1 MGPLQLWLLLLL
13 LLSSDVLTQDGP
25 ENGNPACSKDATR
38 FKHLRKYIYTY
49 EAEIAS
55 GVKGT
60 ADSRSGSKINC
71 KVELEVPQLCSFIL
85 KTSQCT
91 LREMFGVDA
100 EGKSLLKK
108 SKNSDDFA
116 RAMAQYEL
124 KFSTQDGKKVQLY
137 SEKNEPMNILNI
149 KRGIISA
156 LIVPMET
163 EDNLKTISMDT
174 IYGKCDSEVEVKD
187 RKGNTASVISIN
199 RNLKTC
205 DNFNPIRDYVSP
217 IALIKGLNSPLST
230 LLSSSQSCQYTVDSR
245 RRHVAE
251 VDCREKHLFL
261 PSSYKNQYGM
271 MTQVTQTLKLVE
283 TPKINS
289 RNFDEDK
296 LEKKSL
302 SLESADTKS
311 FRHGDTVLKVLQE
324 LQKLSASQQN
334 QQRAS
339 LFYKFVTGLR
349 GLHNDTLGSLVL
361 KMMETSS
368 SITVQGLIQCGTPDC
383 FGSILQIIR
392 TGNVDPLVT
401 DAVTYSLGLLP
412 FPCTKR
418 IREILNMAQ
427 YQQSRATF
435 YALSHAVTKFYEDKK
450 TVTQEITDV
459 ANFMES
465 MIGNECSGNDELTYL
480 TLRAIGNMGK
490 AMEVAN
496 PNLKS
501 ALKTCIK
508 SEVASLSVQKA
519 AIQALRRMTITDEDR
534 AVLLKAFQNADAP
547 VDKRLAAYLML
558 MKGPSASDLNKIIR
572 ALLRDKS
579 EQVKSFVA
587 THIANILDSE
597 EVGIDD
603 LKNKV
608 QEALKGSQIPAAND
622 FRKFSQ
628 NYQISKR
635 ISLPGHDPV
644 SAKVEGNLIF
654 DPNTYIPKE
663 TMLKTTLQLYGL
675 SPVDIFEIGMD
686 GKSFEPTLEA
696 LFGQKGFF
704 PDSAS
709 KALYWIDGR
718 VPEHVSKVLFDYFG
732 YSKNDRQDQDVM
744 KGIMLNF
751 EKLIK
756 EMGNKE
762 VPEARAYLR
771 ILGEE
776 LGYMKLNDFKLMGNV
791 ILKSIKTLQ
800 AIPEKIVQA
809 ISKGTEGDL
818 FVHYIFMDNEFEL
831 PTGAGLQLQV
841 ALSGIATPG
850 AKAGVKI
857 QPKNMQADLVLKPSM
872 AIEFITHVGVNIP
885 AFARSGVQMISN
897 IYHESGIEA
906 RVGLRAGQ
914 LKLSIPAPKDP
925 TKLFSFSNT
934 LHLVSPTKT
943 EVIPPLIENRE
954 SWTSCKPFFVGL
966 HYCTKVAY
974 SNASY
979 TDAAPYYPLTGET
992 RIEIEIQ
999 PTGQVQEYSAN
1010 ANYGLQREGN
1020 DLVDTLKFTTEAK
1033 GARQTEATLTFR
1045 YNRDKKILT
1054 SDVQIPKFD
1063 IDFGTNFRVNDEST
1077 LEMRAYTFIL
1087 DISNKKIPEVTLTG
1101 RIRYDG
1107 KKDAML
1113 GGVISIP
1120 RLRTELRTEALLHHS
1135 LNRVSLQMDS
1145 SATTYGN
1152 SISERVVFRYDNEKI
1167 ELEWNSGTSTA
1178 VKKMSANFPVDFAD
1192 YPKALQKHANELL
1205 DRKVANTDMTLRHI
1219 VSQFIVAT
1227 RTWLQKASKDVPFAQ
1242 TLQDKLNG
1250 LQELNI
1256 QTMGLPDITIPEELF
1271 LKSDG
1276 RIKYIWNKDNVIIN
1290 IPLPFGGRSSHDISL
1305 PKTVKTPQLVMK
1317 SIGINVPSQEYRLP
1331 LFTVPESYQLR
1342 VPLLGKLEVSTN
1354 VYSNYYNWSASYTVA
1369 NTTDNVSS
1377 MRTSYLMKAD
1387 SVFDLLSYNVQGSGE
1402 AFYDQNTFDCTYES
1416 SLQHRLLDSNFKY
1429 IRTNKYEPTL
1439 TVKQT
1444 VSLAASS
1451 TLGTQFSFSTDT
1463 DFSQKNNLNINKVQM
1478 EGALRVA
1485 SAFAKGI
1492 YTLSSTYN
1500 KNSHELTGKSNLTFD
1515 SSYLHATNQI
1525 TGKRTGDVLSVTSV
1539 SNIQSG
1545 IITNTASLK
1554 YEKSQLNV
1562 KSETN
1567 GRYQNLAG
1575 LNKFELILAKQMASV
1590 RSEYQATYKENRY
1603 YTLLSG
1609 SLNSQG
1615 LELNCDV
1622 TVNDQ
1627 RNRAAHKSTLRINQ
1641 DGLASSATTNL
1652 QFNPLMLQKEMNARI
1667 DASGGTLA
1675 VTAKGRYGKH
1685 NAQFSV
1691 DGRMALI
1698 EIALG
1703 SVYQSTI
1710 LGVDSKNVLNF
1721 RVNREGLKFSNNLVG
1736 SYKEMNL
1743 EHVNELNIPGL
1754 SLTFTSKLD
1763 NTISPDKS
1771 HKHYFDLQ
1779 LQPYS
1784 LTAKLNNDLKYNET
1798 GITNK
1803 AQLRLEPLKLTLTGN
1818 VRGAYGTDEV
1828 KHTYTITYAD
1838 LAANIKTDTAAKIQG
1853 TALIHK
1859 INLDVA
1865 GLASSI
1871 TIYTN
1876 CDAKSLH
1883 FTNVVRSAM
1892 APFTVTAD
1900 VHTTGDG
1907 RLFAMGEHTGQLYS
1921 KFLFKAEP
1929 LAFTFSHDYKGS
1941 TSHSLTTGKKYT
1953 TLLDNKIHMLFT
1965 PSEQSSAWKL
1975 KSQVNNNVYTQD
1987 LGAYNDA
1994 EKTGVELRGQALAD
2008 LTLMDSPIQIPL
2020 MPEPINLI
2028 DVLGLR
2034 DAVEQPQEFSISGS
2048 VKYDKNKDEHV
2059 INLPF
2064 LEYLPAYFEQIRG
2077 AILSKLQSIQRYFK
2091 SINIDHYMRKYRAT
2105 MDKLPRQINDY
2116 MNKLDFKSKVNGMKE
2131 KLVAFTKDYRITADD
2146 LQSALENARINLQ
2159 EALSQLQ
2166 IYLIQIEQ
2174 HIRDNYDQYDI
2185 RTAIEKLI
2193 DQIVEK
2199 IKVLDQQYKI
2209 SATTINTIQNL
2220 QSIISQYDPSKIES
2234 SAKAWI
2240 QNMDAEYK
2248 IIAQVQGKLEQ
2259 LKSQIHK
2266 IDAKHIAE
2274 NLKQQVQSVD
2284 IKKLLEKI
2292 RSSLPV
2298 QKMNEIIEQIKDIL
2312 LNLMEDYEVAEKIS
2326 AFRGKMH
2333 DMIMK
2338 YEIDKQ
2344 AQFLMDR
2351 MIQLSDQYKVKET
2364 VQKLTVSLKKID
2376 IRSFFDKI
2384 VSIIDDAVKQVQA
2397 FDYQK
2402 LMDEVNKF
2410 LDMVISQLKYFDY
2423 NQFVDQTNN
2432 KIREITQKINDEL
2445 RTLELPQKAEALK
2458 QYMKD
2463 VNAAVSKFIEQLG
2476 DTKLTAVIDWFR
2488 DLLSSTA
2495 FADLKV
2501 KLNENLEDLRDR
2513 IYQMDIPKECQRYL
2527 QKASQF
2533 YNTIVAYISDQW
2545 NIASK
2550 KIALLAEQYDV
2561 KNWAEKVNVFVE
2573 TGFNVPEIRT
2583 SIVNIPAFEVSL
2595 RALREA
2601 TFQTPDFIVPLTDL
2615 HIPSYQIHIKKL
2627 KDIQIPVRF
2636 TTPEFTILNTYK
2648 IPSYTIDLNE
2658 IKLRIVKTIDQMM
2671 SSEFQ
2676 LPVPDMYF
2684 RELKM
2689 KDMLFSDI
2697 SFPEIYIPE
2706 PQIPEFLIPKL
2717 NLNEFQIPNIQIPA
2731 YQLPR
2736 IPHTVTVPTFG
2747 KLSGTFRI
2755 ASPFFT
2761 LSTLAD
2767 IQNTTASVNSPE
2779 FVATVSAQATSR
2791 LDFLAFTVN
2800 ADARLS
2806 APEMQQLILKET
2818 MKVTHKLLKVDHN
2831 SEVIFLGTSV
2841 QGKAETTTSLR
2852 TTKNLM
2858 EVHNN
2863 LLVRLQR
2870 KILMQSKTTYSHRLN
2885 IPQADLSSQ
2894 ADLMNDMITEVEAG
2908 HISFTSSGK
2917 GNWKWAFPDFSDEGT
2932 HDSRATFTI
2941 EGPFIA
2947 FAAENRINDKYL
2959 KINQKVNYECGLLN
2973 YATLQLQSQVESQYV
2988 GHSNLSVQGT
2998 GQLATMKV
3006 EIKGNHEAKLNGR
3019 VAGTINNNIALLV
3032 QPFEVSIS
3040 TNNDGNVKVSFPLKV
3055 TGKIEFLN
3063 NYGLVLSSSVQQVH
3077 WQANGRFN
3085 QYKYSHSMSAGN
3097 TEDKIEARVEMNG
3110 EANLDFLNIPLSIPE
3125 LHIPYVGIKTSQMMK
3140 GYSLWEQT
3148 GLKDLLKTTKQSF
3161 DLNLNAQYKKNKDM
3175 HSLPLPLK
3183 AVHEAINQ
3191 YIIFF
3196 NRHFEKGRDNA
3207 LDFLTSSYNK
3217 AKIEFDKY
3225 KVETSVNKLPRTF
3238 RIPGYT
3244 IPIMN
3249 IEVSPFMAELPAFGY
3264 VIPKEIS
3271 TTGFTVPLIGFSVPS
3286 YTLVLPSLEMP
3297 VLHVPKDLRTLKLP
3311 KLTVHSPSN
3320 HILIPALGNITYDF
3334 SFKSSVITL
3343 NTNVG
3348 LFNQSD
3354 VVARFSSSSSSVID
3368 ALQFNLDATT
3378 SLTRKR
3384 GLKLATALS
3393 LSNNKFVEGKHDST
3407 VSLTKRNMEASV
3419 TTNAKIS
3426 MPVFKINFKQ
3436 ELTGNTKSKPT
3447 VSSAMNLNYDFHTLR
3462 YGASAKGAVDHKL
3475 TLESL
3480 TSYISVET
3488 ATKGNIN
3495 GMLYTL
3501 NPFSGM
3507 LIHEANTYLNSN
3519 GARSSVKLEAN
3530 SKADGIWN
3538 VEMTEKVA
3546 VEASTHRV
3554 YAVWEHNGENY
3565 AQCTPL
3571 LRTRGTQ
3578 SCKVTLELV
3587 PWSMS
3592 ASLQLQATQPNS
3604 FLDIASVNQEVLMN
3618 INTENQKLGWK
3629 GEGQIQSLS
3638 LSHDMQ
3644 LSNEKSKAQFDI
3656 SGSLE
3661 GQVNF
3666 LRNIVFPVY
3675 EKSLWDI
3682 LKLDLTTS
3690 ANKKQY
3696 LNTSAS
3702 IVYTKSE
3709 DGYFFPIYVN
3719 RLADG
3724 FTITVP
3730 EMQLEA
3736 PNPVLTTPEFQVP
3749 FTTLQVPPYTIDL
3762 RNIKVPHMLSIMPF
3776 DINLPSLPRMRFPK
3790 VDVGNKYITL
3800 EEYKI
3805 PYFEVTVPQYQI
3817 TLSQFTLPK
3826 SISLGNM
3833 YVDLSEVANK
3843 IADFDLPTI
3852 TIPEQKIE
3860 IPPLKMSLPAGIYF
3874 PAFGALT
3881 GSFRVASPLYNV
3893 TWKTDLKNNTDS
3905 FRYSIDS
3912 TSSSTLQFLEY
3923 DLEAVATTRY
3933 EGDVFVT
3940 KATGSFSHRD
3950 MSVEYKEDLTMQGF
3964 RVLAQTVSLNIISP
3978 TFTDVQMRYW
3988 GDSHRISSSVSSP
4001 SAGTLGFR
4009 VEMDTDILQGK
4020 IYYQTQQPASQ
4031 NEIDILKS
4039 EISFKKPDL
4048 IQIKTNWNDAAA
4060 TDMLSSLKEKVPT
4073 MTEAL
4078 YNSINK
4084 YHHEHTGMGISAATL
4099 KLKNIMQNK
4108 AERTYQLATRKIDEI
4123 DLHLRRAAYQAT
4135 GKYQEM
4141 TVKAKQLYQ
4150 EAADQADQIDYQQI
4164 RAKIFD
4170 ATMEVIREY
4179 HKRIKHLIDSTI
4191 EFLKITKFRV
4201 PGLAE
4206 KYTGEELYVMAT
4218 EEAAKAT
4225 DLCIS
4230 KMQEYFNVLIVFV
4243 NETEVKVPASDRILK
4258 GSEVL
4263 DQIKEMLKHLQNK
4276 ARQIFATLQEADFAE
4291 KLRQLKQLVQ
4301 QVFQNIE
4308 EIIRNLQSKNF
4319 EEIKVQAQQMY
4330 SDTINSDYAEKLR
4343 SLTENIKTHLSQL
4356 KDFSQ
4361 KTFQEI
4367 SEKLHQ
4373 ILLYVKALREEY
4385 FDPSLVGWSVK
4396 YYEVEDKVL
4405 DWLKNLMDAL
4415 VDWHAKY
4422 IGDTADLVSR
4432 LTDQVREF
4440 GENHGQRYYDLV
4452 TDADGKGKQ
4461 KVIEL
4466 SSAAQEKIRYWS
4478 ETAKRSSA
4486 EYNKLVKV
4494 KIQDAYH
4501 QLSEAYERLISATQ
4515 KLIDLTIEKYSTF
4528 LQYITELL
4536 HHLEKMTTDSIRP
4549 YIAVRQG
4556 ELRIDVP
4563 KPFDW
4568 QSVYQMT
4575 QKHEEALRK
4584 KLEIT
4589 RMLIQK
4595 GMDQDSKTW
4604 IELQTFIDQQLA
4616 DEQLNTQQIME
4627 NIQQHVKA

>member
-1 MGPLQLWLLLLL
+1 PNPASEYLQL
-13 LLSSDVLTQDGP
+13 SVL
-25 ENGNPACSKDATR
+25 
-38 FKHLRKYIYTY
+38 
-49 EAEIAS
+49 
-55 GVKGT
+55 
-60 ADSRSGSKINC
+60 
-71 KVELEVPQLCSFIL
+71 
-85 KTSQCT
+85 
-91 LREMFGVDA
+91 
-100 EGKSLLKK
+100 
-108 SKNSDDFA
+108 
-116 RAMAQYEL
+116 
-124 KFSTQDGKKVQLY
+124 
-137 SEKNEPMNILNI
+137 
-149 KRGIISA
+149 
-156 LIVPMET
+156 
-163 EDNLKTISMDT
+163 
-174 IYGKCDSEVEVKD
+174 
-187 RKGNTASVISIN
+187 
-199 RNLKTC
+199 
-205 DNFNPIRDYVSP
+205 
-217 IALIKGLNSPLST
+217 
-230 LLSSSQSCQYTVDSR
+230 
-245 RRHVAE
+245 
-251 VDCREKHLFL
+251 
-261 PSSYKNQYGM
+261 
-271 MTQVTQTLKLVE
+271 
-283 TPKINS
+283 
-289 RNFDEDK
+289 
-296 LEKKSL
+296 
-302 SLESADTKS
+302 
-311 FRHGDTVLKVLQE
+311 
-324 LQKLSASQQN
+324 
-334 QQRAS
+334 
-339 LFYKFVTGLR
+339 
-349 GLHNDTLGSLVL
+349 
-361 KMMETSS
+361 
-368 SITVQGLIQCGTPDC
+368 
-383 FGSILQIIR
+383 
-392 TGNVDPLVT
+392 
-401 DAVTYSLGLLP
+401 
-412 FPCTKR
+412 
-418 IREILNMAQ
+418 
-427 YQQSRATF
+427 
-435 YALSHAVTKFYEDKK
+435 
-450 TVTQEITDV
+450 
-459 ANFMES
+459 
-465 MIGNECSGNDELTYL
+465 
-480 TLRAIGNMGK
+480 
-490 AMEVAN
+490 
-496 PNLKS
+496 
-501 ALKTCIK
+501 
-508 SEVASLSVQKA
+508 
-519 AIQALRRMTITDEDR
+519 AIQVVCA
-534 AVLLKAFQNADAP
+534 Q
-547 VDKRLAAYLML
+547 
-558 MKGPSASDLNKIIR
+558 
-572 ALLRDKS
+572 KS
-579 EQVKSFVA
+579 V
-587 THIANILDSE
+587 
-597 EVGIDD
+597 
-603 LKNKV
+603 
-608 QEALKGSQIPAAND
+608 
-622 FRKFSQ
+622 
-628 NYQISKR
+628 
-635 ISLPGHDPV
+635 
-644 SAKVEGNLIF
+644 
-654 DPNTYIPKE
+654 
-663 TMLKTTLQLYGL
+663 
-675 SPVDIFEIGMD
+675 
-686 GKSFEPTLEA
+686 
-696 LFGQKGFF
+696 
-704 PDSAS
+704 
-709 KALYWIDGR
+709 
-718 VPEHVSKVLFDYFG
+718 
-732 YSKNDRQDQDVM
+732 
-744 KGIMLNF
+744 
-751 EKLIK
+751 
-756 EMGNKE
+756 
-762 VPEARAYLR
+762 
-771 ILGEE
+771 
-776 LGYMKLNDFKLMGNV
+776 
-791 ILKSIKTLQ
+791 
-800 AIPEKIVQA
+800 
-809 ISKGTEGDL
+809 
-818 FVHYIFMDNEFEL
+818 
-831 PTGAGLQLQV
+831 
-841 ALSGIATPG
+841 
-850 AKAGVKI
+850 
-857 QPKNMQADLVLKPSM
+857 
-872 AIEFITHVGVNIP
+872 
-885 AFARSGVQMISN
+885 
-897 IYHESGIEA
+897 
-906 RVGLRAGQ
+906 
-914 LKLSIPAPKDP
+914 
-925 TKLFSFSNT
+925 
-934 LHLVSPTKT
+934 
-943 EVIPPLIENRE
+943 
-954 SWTSCKPFFVGL
+954 
-966 HYCTKVAY
+966 
-974 SNASY
+974 
-979 TDAAPYYPLTGET
+979 
-992 RIEIEIQ
+992 
-999 PTGQVQEYSAN
+999 
-1010 ANYGLQREGN
+1010 
-1020 DLVDTLKFTTEAK
+1020 
-1033 GARQTEATLTFR
+1033 
-1045 YNRDKKILT
+1045 
-1054 SDVQIPKFD
+1054 
-1063 IDFGTNFRVNDEST
+1063 
-1077 LEMRAYTFIL
+1077 
-1087 DISNKKIPEVTLTG
+1087 
-1101 RIRYDG
+1101 
-1107 KKDAML
+1107 
-1113 GGVISIP
+1113 
-1120 RLRTELRTEALLHHS
+1120 
-1135 LNRVSLQMDS
+1135 
-1145 SATTYGN
+1145 
-1152 SISERVVFRYDNEKI
+1152 
-1167 ELEWNSGTSTA
+1167 
-1178 VKKMSANFPVDFAD
+1178 
-1192 YPKALQKHANELL
+1192 
-1205 DRKVANTDMTLRHI
+1205 
-1219 VSQFIVAT
+1219 
-1227 RTWLQKASKDVPFAQ
+1227 
-1242 TLQDKLNG
+1242 
-1250 LQELNI
+1250 
-1256 QTMGLPDITIPEELF
+1256 
-1271 LKSDG
+1271 DG

-1290 IPLPFGGRSSHDISL
+1290 IPLPFGGRSLHDISL
-1305 PKTVKTPQLVMK
+1305 PKTVKTPPLVMK
-1317 SIGINVPSQEYRLP
+1317 SIGINMPSQEYQLP

-1342 VPLLGKLEVSTN
+1342 VPLLGTLEVSTN

-1369 NTTDNVSS
+1369 NTTKNVSS
-1377 MRTSYLMKAD
+1377 LKTSYLMKAD
-1387 SVFDLLSYNVQGSGE
+1387 SVFDLLSYSVQGSGE
-1402 AFYDQNTFDCTYES
+1402 ACYDQNTFDCTYES
-1416 SLQHRLLDSNFKY
+1416 SLHHRLLDSNFKY

-1444 VSLAASS
+1444 ISLTASS
-1451 TLGTQFSFSTDT
+1451 TLGTQLSFSTDM

-1478 EGALRVA
+1478 EGELRVA

-1500 KNSHELTGKSNLTFD
+1500 KNSHDLTGKSNLTFD

-1525 TGKRTGDVLSVTSV
+1525 TGKRTDDVLSVTSV

-1554 YEKSQLNV
+1554 YEKSRLNV

-1575 LNKFELILAKQMASV
+1575 LNKFELILAKQMAAV
-1590 RSEYQATYKENRY
+1590 HSEYQATYEENRY
-1603 YTLLSG
+1603 YTVLSG

-1622 TVNDQ
+1622 AVNGQ

-1691 DGRMALI
+1691 DGRMALT

-1710 LGVDSKNVLNF
+1710 LGMDSKNVLNF
-1721 RVNREGLKFSNNLVG
+1721 RVNREGLKFSNSLMG

-1763 NTISPDKS
+1763 NTISSDKS
-1771 HKHYFDLQ
+1771 HKHYFELQ

-1784 LTAKLNNDLKYNET
+1784 LTAKLNNDLKYSET
-1798 GITNK
+1798 DVTNK

-1818 VRGAYGTDEV
+1818 VRGAYRTDEV
-1828 KHTYTITYAD
+1828 KHTYAITYAD
-1838 LAANIKTDTAAKIQG
+1838 LAANFKTDTAAKLQG

-1871 TIYTN
+1871 TINTN
-1876 CDAKSLH
+1876 YDAKSLH

-1929 LAFTFSHDYKGS
+1929 LALTFSHDYKGS

-1987 LGAYNDA
+1987 VGAYNDA
-1994 EKTGVELRGQALAD
+1994 EKIGVELSGQALAD
-2008 LTLMDSPIQIPL
+2008 LTIMDSPIHVPL
-2020 MPEPINLI
+2020 MSEPINLI

-2034 DAVEQPQEFSISGS
+2034 DAMEQPQEFSISGS

-2059 INLPF
+2059 VNLPF

-2077 AILSKLQSIQRYFK
+2077 VILSTLQSIQRYFK
-2091 SINIDHYMRKYRAT
+2091 SINIDQYVRKYRTT
-2105 MDKLPRQINDY
+2105 MDKLPRQVNDY
-2116 MNKLDFKSKVNGMKE
+2116 MNKLDFKSKVNSMKE
-2131 KLVAFTKDYRITADD
+2131 KLVAFTKDYRITTDD
-2146 LQSALENARINLQ
+2146 IQNALENARISLQ

-2166 IYLIQIEQ
+2166 IYLIQLDQ

-2185 RTAIEKLI
+2185 RIVIEKLI

-2199 IKVLDQQYKI
+2199 MKVLDQQYKI
-2209 SATTINTIQNL
+2209 SAMMINTIQDL
-2220 QSIISQYDPSKIES
+2220 QSIIAQYDPSKIES

-2248 IIAQVQGKLEQ
+2248 ILAQVQGKLEE
-2259 LKSQIHK
+2259 LKSQIHN

-2274 NLKQQVQSVD
+2274 NLKQQVQAVD

-2312 LNLMEDYEVAEKIS
+2312 FNLMEDYEVAEKIS

-2351 MIQLSDQYKVKET
+2351 MIQLSDQYKVKEI
-2364 VQKLTVSLKKID
+2364 VQKLTISLKKID

-2384 VSIIDDAVKQVQA
+2384 VSVIDDAVKQVQA

-2410 LDMVISQLKYFDY
+2410 LDMVIKQLKNFDY

-2432 KIREITQKINDEL
+2432 KIREITQKINDEI
-2445 RTLELPQKAEALK
+2445 RTLELSQKAEALK

-2463 VNAAVSKFIEQLG
+2463 VNAAVSKFMEQLK

-2488 DLLSSTA
+2488 DLLSSTV

-2533 YNTIVAYISDQW
+2533 YNTIVTYISDQW
-2545 NIASK
+2545 DIASK

-2561 KNWAEKVNVFVE
+2561 KKWAEKVNVLVE

-2583 SIVNIPAFEVSL
+2583 GLVNIPAFQVSL

-2601 TFQTPDFIVPLTDL
+2601 TFQTPDFVVPLTDL

-2648 IPSYTIDLNE
+2648 VPSYTIDLNE
-2658 IKLRIVKTIDQMM
+2658 IKLKIVKTIDQMM

-2697 SFPEIYIPE
+2697 SFPEIHIPE

-2717 NLNEFQIPNIQIPA
+2717 NLNEFQIPNIQIPE
-2731 YQLPR
+2731 YHLPR

-2747 KLSGTFRI
+2747 KLSGAFRI
-2755 ASPFFT
+2755 ASPVFT
-2761 LSTLAD
+2761 LSTFAG

-2818 MKVTHKLLKVDHN
+2818 MKVTHTLLKVDHN

-2863 LLVRLQR
+2863 LLVKLER
-2870 KILMQSKTTYSHRLN
+2870 KILMQSRTTYSHRLN

-2894 ADLMNDMITEVEAG
+2894 ADLMNDMLTELEAG
-2908 HISFTSSGK
+2908 HISFSSNGK
-2917 GNWKWAFPDFSDEGT
+2917 GNWKWASPDFSDEGT
-2932 HDSRATFTI
+2932 HDSRVTFKM
-2941 EGPFIA
+2941 EGPIIA
-2947 FAAENRINDKYL
+2947 FTAENRINDKYL
-2959 KINQKVNYECGLLN
+2959 KINQNVNYECGLLN
-2973 YATLQLQSQVESQYV
+2973 YATLQLQSEVESQHV
-2988 GHSNLSVQGT
+2988 GRSTLSVQGT

-3006 EIKGNHEAKLNGR
+3006 EIKGNHVAKLSGR
-3019 VAGTINNNIALLV
+3019 VAGTINNNVAFLV
-3032 QPFEVSIS
+3032 KPFEVSIS
-3040 TNNDGNVKVSFPLKV
+3040 TNNDGNVKVSFPLKL

-3063 NYGLVLSSSVQQVH
+3063 NYGLALSSSAQQVH
-3077 WQANGRFN
+3077 WQASGRFN

-3097 TEDKIEARVEMNG
+3097 TEDKIEAHVEMNG

-3125 LHIPYVGIKTSQMMK
+3125 FHIPYVGIKTSQIMR

-3207 LDFLTSSYNK
+3207 LDFLTSSYNT
-3217 AKIEFDKY
+3217 AKIQFDKY
-3225 KVETSVNKLPRTF
+3225 KVETSFNKLPRTF

-3244 IPIMN
+3244 IPIVN
-3249 IEVSPFMAELPAFGY
+3249 IEVSPFTAELPAFGY

-3271 TTGFTVPLIGFSVPS
+3271 TTGFTIPLIGFSVPS

-3297 VLHVPKDLRTLKLP
+3297 VLHVPKDMRTLKLP
-3311 KLTVHSPSN
+3311 KFTVHSSSN

-3354 VVARFSSSSSSVID
+3354 IVARFSSSSSSVID

-3393 LSNNKFVEGKHDST
+3393 LSNNKFMEGKHDST

-3419 TTNAKIS
+3419 TTNAKINI
-3426 MPVFKINFKQ
+3426 PVFKMNFKQ

-3447 VSSAMNLNYDFHTLR
+3447 VSSAINLNYDFDTLR

-3507 LIHEANTYLNSN
+3507 LMHEANTYLNSN

-3571 LRTRGTQ
+3571 LRTKGTQ
-3578 SCKVTLELV
+3578 SCRVTLELV

-3644 LSNEKSKAQFDI
+3644 LANEKSKAQFDI

-3661 GQVNF
+3661 GHVNF

-3690 ANKKQY
+3690 ADTKQY

-3709 DGYFFPIYVN
+3709 DGYFLPIYVN

-3724 FTITVP
+3724 FTISIP
-3730 EMQLEA
+3730 EMHLES
-3736 PNPVLTTPEFQVP
+3736 PDPVLTTPEFQVP
-3749 FTTLQVPPYTIDL
+3749 FTTLQVPSYTIDL
-3762 RNIKVPHMLSIMPF
+3762 RNIKVPHKLSIMPF

-3833 YVDLSEVANK
+3833 YVDLSEVASK
-3843 IADFDLPTI
+3843 IADFDLPTV

-3860 IPPLKMSLPAGIYF
+3860 IPPLKISLPAGIYF
-3874 PAFGALT
+3874 PAFGSLT

-3893 TWKTDLKNNTDS
+3893 TWKTDVKNNKDS
-3905 FRYSIDS
+3905 FTYSIDS

-3923 DLEAVATTRY
+3923 DLEGKMNFRISY
-3933 EGDVFVT
+3933 S
-3940 KATGSFSHRD
+3940 KIW
-3950 MSVEYKEDLTMQGF
+3950 VE
-3964 RVLAQTVSLNIISP
+3964 NITSP

-3988 GDSHRISSSVSSP
+3988 GDRHRISSSVSSP

-4009 VEMDTDILQGK
+4009 VEMDTDILRGK
-4020 IYYQTQQPASQ
+4020 IYYQTQQVG
-4031 NEIDILKS
+4031 K
-4039 EISFKKPDL
+4039 ISFKKPEL

-4060 TDMLSSLKEKVPT
+4060 TDMLSGLKEKIPT
-4073 MTEAL
+4073 MMEAL
-4078 YNSINK
+4078 YDSINK
-4084 YHHEHTGMGISAATL
+4084 YHREHTGMEISAATL

-4108 AERTYQLATRKIDEI
+4108 ADKAYHLATRKIAEM
-4123 DLHLRRAAYQAT
+4123 DLDLRTAAYDAT

-4141 TVKAKQLYQ
+4141 TAKAKQLYQ
-4150 EAADQADQIDYQQI
+4150 GASDQAGQIDYQQI
-4164 RAKIFD
+4164 RTKIFD
-4170 ATMEVIREY
+4170 ATMDVIREY
-4179 HKRIKHLIDSTI
+4179 HKRVKHLIDSTI

-4230 KMQEYFNVLIVFV
+4230 KMQEYFDILIAFV
-4243 NETEVKVPASDRILK
+4243 NEMEVKVPASDRILK

-4276 ARQIFATLQEADFAE
+4276 ARQIFATLHEADFAE

-4301 QVFQNIE
+4301 QVFQNVE

-4330 SDTINSDYAEKLR
+4330 SDAVNSDYAEKLR
-4343 SLTENIKTHLSQL
+4343 SSTENIKTHLSQL

-4405 DWLKNLMDAL
+4405 DWLKSLLDAL

-4432 LTDQVREF
+4432 LTDQIREF
-4440 GENHGQRYYDLV
+4440 VENHGQRYYDLV
-4452 TDADGKGKQ
+4452 TDADGKGRQ
-4461 KVIEL
+4461 KAIEL

-4478 ETAKRSSA
+4478 ETAKKSSA

-4494 KIQDAYH
+4494 KIQDAYN
-4501 QLSEAYERLISATQ
+4501 QLSQAYERLISATQ

-4528 LQYITELL
+4528 LQYIMELL

-4556 ELRIDVP
+4556 EL
-4563 KPFDW
+4563 
-4568 QSVYQMT
+4568 
-4575 QKHEEALRK
+4575 
-4584 KLEIT
+4584 
-4589 RMLIQK
+4589 
-4595 GMDQDSKTW
+4595 
-4604 IELQTFIDQQLA
+4604 TFG
-4616 DEQLNTQQIME
+4616 
-4627 NIQQHVKA
+4627 K

>member
-1 MGPLQLWLLLLL
+1 MGPVQLWLLLLL

-38 FKHLRKYIYTY
+38 FKHLRKYVYNY

-60 ADSRSGSKINC
+60 ADSRSGSKITC

-91 LREMFGVDA
+91 LREMSGVDA
-100 EGKSLLKK
+100 EGKTLLKK

-137 SEKNEPMNILNI
+137 SERDEPMNILNI

-163 EDNLKTISMDT
+163 EDNVKTISMDT
-174 IYGKCDSEVEVKD
+174 AYGKCDSEVEVKD
-187 RKGNTASVISIN
+187 RKGNIASVISIN

-205 DNFNPIRDYVSP
+205 DNFNPIRNYVSP
-217 IALIKGLNSPLST
+217 IALIKGLNSPLAT
-230 LLSSSQSCQYTVDSR
+230 LLSSSQSCQYTIDSKK
-245 RRHVAE
+245 RHVAE

-261 PSSYKNQYGM
+261 PSSYRNQYGM
-271 MTQVTQTLKLVE
+271 MAQVTQTLKLDE

-289 RNFDEDK
+289 RSFDEDV
-296 LEKKSL
+296 LEKRGL
-302 SLESADTKS
+302 SLENADTKS
-311 FRHGDTVLKVLQE
+311 LWHGDAVLKILQE

-349 GLHNDTLGSLVL
+349 SLHNDTLGTLVP
-361 KMMETSS
+361 KMMATSS
-368 SITVQGLIQCGTPDC
+368 SITVQGLIQCGTPEC
-383 FGSILQIIR
+383 YGAILQIIR
-392 TGNVDPLVT
+392 TGNVDPLVA

-427 YQQSRATF
+427 YQQSRASF
-435 YALSHAVTKFYEDKK
+435 YALSLAVTKFYDDKT
-450 TVTQEITDV
+450 TVTQEIMDV

-490 AMEVAN
+490 AMEAAN

-508 SEVASLSVQKA
+508 SEVASPSVQKA
-519 AIQALRRMTITDEDR
+519 AIQALRKMSITDEDR
-534 AVLLKAFQNADAP
+534 AMLLKAFQNADAP

-558 MKGPSASDLNKIIR
+558 MKGPSPSDLNKITR
-572 ALLRDKS
+572 ALLKDKS

-587 THIANILDSE
+587 SHIANILDSE
-597 EVGIDD
+597 EVGIED
-603 LKNKV
+603 LKKKV
-608 QEALKGSQIPAAND
+608 KEALKGSQIPSAKD

-628 NYQISKR
+628 NYQTSKR
-635 ISLPGHDPV
+635 VSLLESDPV
-644 SAKVEGNLIF
+644 SATLEGNLIF

-663 TMLKTTLQLYGL
+663 TMLKTTLQLSGV
-675 SPVDIFEIGMD
+675 SPMDIFEIGME

-704 PDSAS
+704 PDTAS
-709 KALYWIDGR
+709 KALYWVDGR
-718 VPEHVSKVLFDYFG
+718 VSEHISKVLFDYFG
-732 YSKNDRQDQDVM
+732 YSKDEKQDQDVM
-744 KGIMLNF
+744 KGIMLNL

-762 VPEARAYLR
+762 IPEARAYLR

-776 LGYMKLNDFKLMGNV
+776 LGYMKLNDFKLLGNM

-818 FVHYIFMDNEFEL
+818 FLHYIFMDNEFEL

-841 ALSGIATPG
+841 AFSGIATPG

-857 QPKNMQADLVLKPSM
+857 QPKNMQADLIFKPSV
-872 AIEFITHVGVNIP
+872 AIEFVTHVGVNIP

-897 IYHESGIEA
+897 IFHESGIEA
-906 RVGLRAGQ
+906 RVGLRTGH
-914 LKLSIPAPKDP
+914 LKLSIPAPKTP

-954 SWTSCKPFFVGL
+954 SWTSCKPFFPGL
-966 HYCTKVAY
+966 NYCTKVAY

-992 RIEIEIQ
+992 RLEVEIQ
-999 PTGQVQEYSAN
+999 PTGEVQEYSAN
-1010 ANYGLQREGN
+1010 ANYDLQREGN

-1033 GARQTEATLTFR
+1033 GARQCEATLTFR

-1054 SDVQIPKFD
+1054 SDVQIPNFD
-1063 IDFGTNFRVNDEST
+1063 IDFGTNFRVNDESN
-1077 LEMRAYTFIL
+1077 LEMNAYTFIL
-1087 DISNKKIPEVTLTG
+1087 DISNKKVPEITVTG

-1107 KKDAML
+1107 KRDAML
-1113 GGVISIP
+1113 GGAISIP
-1120 RLRTELRTEALLHHS
+1120 RLQTELRTEALLHHS
-1135 LNRVSLQMDS
+1135 PNRVSLQMES
-1145 SATTYGN
+1145 SAAAYGN
-1152 SISERVVFRYDNEKI
+1152 SVSEKVVFTYDNEKL

-1178 VKKMSANFPVDFAD
+1178 VKKMTASFPVDFSD

-1219 VSQFIVAT
+1219 VSQFIMAT
-1227 RTWLQKASKDVPFAQ
+1227 GTWLTKASKDVPYAQ
-1242 TLQDKLNG
+1242 TLQDKLSG

-1256 QTMGLPDITIPEELF
+1256 QTMGLPVITIPEELF

-1290 IPLPFGGRSSHDISL
+1290 IPLPFGGRSSHDIRM
-1305 PKTVKTPQLVMK
+1305 PKTVKTPQLVME
-1317 SIGINVPSQEYRLP
+1317 SIGINVPSQEYQLP
-1331 LFTVPESYQLR
+1331 PFTVPESYQLH
-1342 VPLLGKLEVSTN
+1342 VPLLGTLEVSTN

-1369 NTTDNVSS
+1369 NTTKDVSS
-1377 MRTSYLMKAD
+1377 MRTSYQLKAD
-1387 SVFDLLSYNVQGSGE
+1387 SIFDLLSYDVQGSGE
-1402 AFYDQNTFDCTYES
+1402 AFYDKNTFECTYES
-1416 SLQHRLLDSNFKY
+1416 SLHHRLLDSNFKF
-1429 IRTNKYEPTL
+1429 IRTNKYEPTV

-1444 VSLAASS
+1444 ISLTASS
-1451 TLGTQFSFSTDT
+1451 TLGTQLSFSTDT
-1463 DFSQKNNLNINKVQM
+1463 DFTQKNNLNINKAQM
-1478 EGALRVA
+1478 QGELRVA
-1485 SAFAKGI
+1485 SVFAKGI

-1500 KNSHELTGKSNLTFD
+1500 KNSHELAGQSNLTFD
-1515 SSYLHATNQI
+1515 SSYLQATNQI
-1525 TGKRTGDVLSVTSV
+1525 TGRFTNDVLSITSV
-1539 SNIQSG
+1539 SNVQSG

-1554 YEKSQLNV
+1554 YENSQLKV
-1562 KSETN
+1562 MSETN
-1567 GRYQNLAG
+1567 ARYQNLAG
-1575 LNKFELILAKQMASV
+1575 RNEFGLTLAKQMAAV

-1615 LELNCDV
+1615 LELNADV
-1622 TVNDQ
+1622 AVNDR
-1627 RNRAAHKSTLRINQ
+1627 RNRAAHKSTLRMNQ

-1652 QFNPLMLQKEMNARI
+1652 QFNPLMLQQEMNARI

-1675 VTAKGRYGKH
+1675 VTSNGRYGKH
-1685 NAQFSV
+1685 NAKFSI
-1691 DGRMALI
+1691 DGRMALM

-1710 LGVDSKNVLNF
+1710 LGVDSKNILNF
-1721 RVNREGLKFSNNLVG
+1721 RVNREGLKFSNNLIG
-1736 SYKEMNL
+1736 SYKEMKL

-1763 NTISPDKS
+1763 NTIRFDKF

-1784 LTAKLNNDLKYNET
+1784 LTAKLNNDLKYSET
-1798 GITNK
+1798 DVTNK
-1803 AQLRLEPLKLTLTGN
+1803 AQLRLEPLKLTLAGN
-1818 VRGAYGTDEV
+1818 VRGAYRTDEV

-1838 LAANIKTDTAAKIQG
+1838 LAANFKTDTVAKIQG
-1853 TALIHK
+1853 AALSHR

-1871 TIYTN
+1871 TINTN

-1892 APFTVTAD
+1892 APFTITAD
-1900 VHTTGDG
+1900 VHTNGDG
-1907 RLFAMGEHTGQLYS
+1907 RLFALGEHTGQLYS

-1941 TSHSLTTGKKYT
+1941 TSHSLMTEKKHT
-1953 TLLDNKIHMLFT
+1953 TLFDNKIHMLFT
-1965 PSEQSSAWKL
+1965 PSEQSCAWKL
-1975 KSQVNNNVYTQD
+1975 KSQVNNNVYRQD

-1994 EKTGVELRGQALAD
+1994 EKTGVELSGQALAD
-2008 LTLMDSPIQIPL
+2008 LTIMDSLIQVPL
-2020 MPEPINLI
+2020 MTEPINLI

-2048 VKYDKNKDEHV
+2048 VKYDKNKNEHV

-2064 LEYLPAYFEQIRG
+2064 LEHLPVYFEQIR
-2077 AILSKLQSIQRYFK
+2077 AIILSTLQSTQRYLK
-2091 SINIDHYMRKYRAT
+2091 NINIDLYVRKYRAT
-2105 MDKLPRQINDY
+2105 MDKLPQQVNDY
-2116 MNKLDFKSKVNGMKE
+2116 MDKLDFKSKVNSMKE

-2146 LQSALENARINLQ
+2146 LQIALENARIHFQ

-2166 IYLIQIEQ
+2166 IYLTQIEQ
-2174 HIRDNYDQYDI
+2174 HIRENYDQYDF
-2185 RTAIEKLI
+2185 RAVIEKLI

-2199 IKVLDQQYKI
+2199 MKVLDQQYKI
-2209 SATTINTIQNL
+2209 SATMINTIQDL
-2220 QSIISQYDPSKIES
+2220 QSIIAQYDLRKIES
-2234 SAKAWI
+2234 SVTAWI

-2248 IIAQVQGKLEQ
+2248 IIAQIQEKLEQ
-2259 LKSQIHK
+2259 LKIQIHN
-2266 IDAKHIAE
+2266 IDARRIAE
-2274 NLKQQVQSVD
+2274 NLKQQVQAVD
-2284 IKKLLEKI
+2284 IKELLSII

-2298 QKMNEIIEQIKDIL
+2298 QKMNDIIEQIIDIL
-2312 LNLMEDYEVAEKIS
+2312 LNLMEDYEVSEKIS

-2338 YEIDKQ
+2338 YELDKQ

-2364 VQKLTVSLKKID
+2364 VQKLTISLKKMD
-2376 IRSFFDKI
+2376 IKSFFVKI
-2384 VSIIDDAVKQVQA
+2384 VTFVDDTVKKVQT

-2402 LMDEVNKF
+2402 LVDEVNKF
-2410 LDMVISQLKYFDY
+2410 LDMVIKKLKSFDY
-2423 NQFVDQTNN
+2423 NQFVDETNK
-2432 KIREITQKINDEL
+2432 KIQEITQKINAEI

-2458 QYMKD
+2458 QYMKE
-2463 VNAAVSKFIEQLG
+2463 VYAAVSKFMEQLR
-2476 DTKLTAVIDWFR
+2476 DTKLTAIIDWFR
-2488 DLLSSTA
+2488 DLLNSTA
-2495 FADLKV
+2495 FADLKAR
-2501 KLNENLEDLRDR
+2501 LNENLEDLRDR
-2513 IYQMDIPKECQRYL
+2513 IYGMDIPKECQRYL

-2533 YNTIVAYISDQW
+2533 YDTIFTYISYLWDT
-2545 NIASK
+2545 ASE

-2583 SIVNIPAFEVSL
+2583 GIVNIPAFEVSL

-2615 HIPSYQIHIKKL
+2615 HIPSYRIHIKKL

-2648 IPSYTIDLNE
+2648 VPSYTIDLNE
-2658 IKLRIVKTIDQMM
+2658 IKVKIVKTIDQMM

-2684 RELKM
+2684 REFKM

-2697 SFPEIYIPE
+2697 SFPEIHIPE

-2717 NLNEFQIPNIQIPA
+2717 NLNEFQIPNIQIPEF
-2731 YQLPR
+2731 QFPR
-2736 IPHTVTVPTFG
+2736 IPHTVAVPTFG
-2747 KLSGTFRI
+2747 KLSGAFRI
-2755 ASPFFT
+2755 SSPFFT
-2761 LSTLAD
+2761 LSTLAG
-2767 IQNTTASVNSPE
+2767 IHNTTASVNSPE

-2791 LDFLAFTVN
+2791 LDFLAFTMN
-2800 ADARLS
+2800 ADVRLS
-2806 APEMQQLILKET
+2806 APELQQLILKET
-2818 MKVTHKLLKVDHN
+2818 MKVTHTFLKVDHN

-2841 QGKAETTTSLR
+2841 QGKAETTTSLH
-2852 TTKNLM
+2852 TTKNLI

-2863 LLVRLQR
+2863 LLVKLQR

-2894 ADLMNDMITEVEAG
+2894 ADLMNDMTTELEAG
-2908 HISFTSSGK
+2908 HVSFISSGK
-2917 GNWKWAFPDFSDEGT
+2917 GNWKWASPDFSDEGT
-2932 HDSRATFTI
+2932 HDSRASFTI
-2941 EGPFIA
+2941 EGPIIEFI
-2947 FAAENRINDKYL
+2947 AENRINDKYL
-2959 KINQKVNYECGLLN
+2959 KINQNVKYECGLLN
-2973 YATLQLQSQVESQYV
+2973 YATLHLQSDIVSQNV
-2988 GHSNLSVQGT
+2988 AQSILSVIGT
-2998 GQLATMKV
+2998 GKLAAMTV
-3006 EIKGNHEAKLNGR
+3006 EIKGSHMAKLNGR
-3019 VAGTINNNIALLV
+3019 VAGTINNNVSVLV
-3032 QPFEVSIS
+3032 QPFEISVS
-3040 TNNDGNVKVSFPLKV
+3040 TNNDGNVKVSFPFKL
-3055 TGKIEFLN
+3055 TGKIDFLN
-3063 NYGLVLSSSVQQVH
+3063 NYDLGLSSSGQYVH
-3077 WQANGRFN
+3077 WQASGRFN
-3085 QYKYSHSMSAGN
+3085 QYKYSHSMSAEN
-3097 TEDKIEARVEMNG
+3097 NEDKVQAHVGMNG

-3125 LHIPYVGIKTSQMMK
+3125 LHIPYVGIKTSQVMK

-3191 YIIFF
+3191 YTIFF

-3207 LDFLTSSYNK
+3207 LDFLTNSYNK
-3217 AKIEFDKY
+3217 AKTEFDKY
-3225 KVETSVNKLPRTF
+3225 KVETSLKKLPRTF

-3244 IPIMN
+3244 IPVVN
-3249 IEVSPFMAELPAFGY
+3249 IEVSPFTAELPAFGY

-3271 TTGFTVPLIGFSVPS
+3271 TTGFTIPLIGFSVPS
-3286 YTLVLPSLEMP
+3286 YTLVLPSLELP
-3297 VLHVPKDLRTLKLP
+3297 VLHVPRDLRKLKLP
-3311 KLTVHSPSN
+3311 KFTMRSPSDC
-3320 HILIPALGNITYDF
+3320 ILIPALGNITYDF

-3343 NTNVG
+3343 NTNAR

-3368 ALQFNLDATT
+3368 SLQFNLDGTT

-3393 LSNNKFVEGKHDST
+3393 LSNNKFVEGKHEST
-3407 VSLTKRNMEASV
+3407 VSLTKRNLEASV
-3419 TTNAKIS
+3419 TTNAKIN

-3447 VSSAMNLNYDFHTLR
+3447 LSSAINLNYDFDTLK

-3488 ATKGNIN
+3488 STKGNIN
-3495 GMLYTL
+3495 GMLFTQ
-3501 NPFSGM
+3501 NPFSGT

-3519 GARSSVKLEAN
+3519 GARSSLKLEAN

-3538 VEMTEKVA
+3538 VDLTEKVA

-3554 YAVWEHNGENY
+3554 YAIWEHNSENF
-3565 AQCTPL
+3565 ARCTPL
-3571 LRTRGTQ
+3571 LTTRGTQ
-3578 SCKVTLELV
+3578 SCRVTLELV

-3592 ASLQLQATQPNS
+3592 AAFQIQATQPNS
-3604 FLDIASVNQEVLMN
+3604 FLDTASVNQGILMN

-3644 LSNEKSKAQFDI
+3644 FSNEKSKAQFDI

-3661 GQVNF
+3661 GHVDF
-3666 LRNIVFPVY
+3666 LKNIVFPVY

-3690 ANKKQY
+3690 GDQKQY

-3702 IVYTKSE
+3702 LVYTKSE
-3709 DGYFFPIYVN
+3709 DGYFFPLDVN
-3719 RLADG
+3719 ILEDG
-3724 FTITVP
+3724 FTFTIP
-3730 EMQLEA
+3730 EVHLEA
-3736 PNPVLTTPEFQVP
+3736 PDPVLTTPEFQIP
-3749 FTTLQVPPYTIDL
+3749 FTTLQVPSYTIDL
-3762 RNIKVPHMLSIMPF
+3762 RNIKVPHKLSIMPF
-3776 DINLPSLPRMRFPK
+3776 DINIPSLPKMRVPK
-3790 VDVGNKYITL
+3790 IDVGTKHIKL

-3805 PYFEVTVPQYQI
+3805 PYFEIIVPQYQI

-3833 YVDLSEVANK
+3833 YVDLNAVANK

-3860 IPPLKMSLPAGIYF
+3860 IPPLKISLPAGIYF

-3881 GSFRVASPLYNV
+3881 ESFRIVSPLYNV
-3893 TWKTDLKNNTDS
+3893 TWKEDLRNNKNS
-3905 FRYSIDS
+3905 FTYSIAS
-3912 TSSSTLQFLEY
+3912 TCSSTLQFLEY
-3923 DLEAVATTRY
+3923 DLDIVSTSIGESGMTVQKRRST
-3933 EGDVFVT
+3933 
-3940 KATGSFSHRD
+3940 FSHRD
-3950 MSVEYKEDLTMQGF
+3950 MSTEYKEDLTMDGF
-3964 RVLAQTVSLNIISP
+3964 RVLAHTASLSINSP

-3988 GDSHRISSSVSSP
+3988 GDSNRISSSISSP
-4001 SAGTLGFR
+4001 SAGTLGYL
-4009 VEMDTDILQGK
+4009 VEMNTDILQGK
-4020 IYYQTQQPASQ
+4020 IYYKTQSASQ
-4031 NEIDILKS
+4031 KEIDILKG
-4039 EISFKKPDL
+4039 EISIKKPDL
-4048 IQIKTNWNDAAA
+4048 IQIKTNWNEAAA
-4060 TDMLSSLKEKVPT
+4060 TDVLIGLKENVPK

-4078 YNSINK
+4078 YTCINK
-4084 YHHEHTGMGISAATL
+4084 YHREHTGMEISAATQ

-4108 AERTYQLATRKIDEI
+4108 ADKTYQLATRKIDEM
-4123 DLHLRRAAYQAT
+4123 DLHLRKAAYQVT

-4150 EAADQADQIDYQQI
+4150 GAADQADQIDYQQI

-4170 ATMEVIREY
+4170 ATMDVIREY
-4179 HKRIKHLIDSTI
+4179 HKKVKHLIDSAI

-4206 KYTGEELYVMAT
+4206 KYTGEELYIMAT

-4230 KMQEYFNVLIVFV
+4230 KMQQYFDVVIGFV
-4243 NETEVKVPASDRILK
+4243 NEMEVKVPASDRILK

-4263 DQIKEMLKHLQNK
+4263 DQIKTMLKHLQNK

-4291 KLRQLKQLVQ
+4291 KLRQLKEFVQ
-4301 QVFQNIE
+4301 QVFQKVE
-4308 EIIRNLQSKNF
+4308 ETIRNLKSKNVD
-4319 EEIKVQAQQMY
+4319 EIKVQVQQMY
-4330 SDTINSDYAEKLR
+4330 NDAINSDYVEKWR
-4343 SLTENIKTHLSQL
+4343 SSAENIKTHLSQL
-4356 KDFSQ
+4356 KDFNQ
-4361 KTFQEI
+4361 QAFQEI

-4385 FDPSLVGWSVK
+4385 FDPSVVGWSVK
-4396 YYEVEDKVL
+4396 YYEVEEKVL
-4405 DWLKNLMDAL
+4405 AWFKNLLDAL

-4440 GENHGQRYYDLV
+4440 VESHGQMYYDLV
-4452 TDADGKGKQ
+4452 TDANGKGKQ
-4461 KVIEL
+4461 KAIEL
-4466 SSAAQEKIRYWS
+4466 SSAAQENIRYWS
-4478 ETAKRSSA
+4478 EIAKRNAA

-4494 KIQDAYH
+4494 KIQNTYD
-4501 QLSEAYERLISATQ
+4501 QLCQAYERLINVTQ
-4515 KLIDLTIEKYSTF
+4515 KLIDLTVENYSTF
-4528 LQYITELL
+4528 LQYITKLL
-4536 HHLEKMTTDSIRP
+4536 HQLEKMTTDSIRP

-4568 QSVYQMT
+4568 QSVYQMP
-4575 QKHEEALRK
+4575 QLYKEASRK

-4595 GMDQDSKTW
+4595 GIDQGSETW
-4604 IELQTFIDQQLA
+4604 IELQKFIDQQLA
-4616 DEQLNTQQIME
+4616 AEHNVQQIME
-4627 NIQQHVKA
+4627 NIQKRIKT

>member
-1 MGPLQLWLLLLL
+1 MGPLQLQLLLLL
-13 LLSSDVLTQDGP
+13 LLSYDVLTDDGP
-25 ENGNPACSKDATR
+25 ENGNPACSKDAAR
-38 FKHLRKYIYTY
+38 FKPFRKYVYNY

-60 ADSRSGSKINC
+60 ADSRSGSKITC
-71 KVELEVPQLCSFIL
+71 KIELEVPQMCSFTL
-85 KTSQCT
+85 KASQCT

-100 EGKSLLKK
+100 EGKTLLKK

-124 KFSTQDGKKVQLY
+124 KFSTQDEKKIQLY
-137 SEKNEPMNILNI
+137 SEKDEPMNILNI

-156 LIVPMET
+156 LIVPTET
-163 EDNLKTISMDT
+163 EDNVKTISMDT
-174 IYGKCDSEVEVKD
+174 IYGKCDSEVEIKD
-187 RKGNTASVISIN
+187 RKGNIASVISIN

-205 DNFNPIRDYVSP
+205 ENFNPIRDYVSP
-217 IALIKGLNSPLST
+217 IALIKGLNSPLAN
-230 LLSSSQSCQYTVDSR
+230 LLSSSQSCQYTIDAKK
-245 RRHVAE
+245 RHVAE

-261 PSSYKNQYGM
+261 PASHKNQYGM
-271 MTQVTQTLKLVE
+271 MAQVTQTLKLDE
-283 TPKINS
+283 TPKINN

-296 LEKKSL
+296 LERRGL
-302 SLESADTKS
+302 SLEGADTKS
-311 FRHGDTVLKVLQE
+311 LRHGDAVLKVLQE

-349 GLHNDTLGSLVL
+349 GLHNDTLGSLVQ
-361 KMMETSS
+361 KMMEASS
-368 SITVQGLIQCGTPDC
+368 SITMQGLIQCGTPDC
-383 FGSILQIIR
+383 FGAILQIIR
-392 TGNVDPLVT
+392 TGNIDPLVA

-427 YQQSRATF
+427 YQKSRATF
-435 YALSHAVTKFYEDKK
+435 YALSHAVTNFYEDKK

-465 MIGNECSGNDELTYL
+465 MIGSECSGNDELTYL

-508 SEVASLSVQKA
+508 SEVASPSVQKA

-534 AVLLKAFQNADAP
+534 AVLLKAFQSADSP

-558 MKGPSASDLNKIIR
+558 MKGPSPSDLSKITR
-572 ALLRDKS
+572 ALVKDKN

-587 THIANILDSE
+587 SHIANILDSE
-597 EVGIDD
+597 EIGIED
-603 LKNKV
+603 LKGKL
-608 QEALKGSQIPAAND
+608 QEALKGSQIPAPKD

-635 ISLPGHDPV
+635 VSLPGSDPV

-654 DPNTYIPKE
+654 DPKTYIPKE

-675 SPVDIFEIGMD
+675 SPMDIFEIGMD

-696 LFGQKGFF
+696 LFGEKGFF

-709 KALYWIDGR
+709 KALFWVDGK

-732 YSKNDRQDQDVM
+732 YSKDDKQDQDVM
-744 KGIMLNF
+744 KAIMLNF
-751 EKLIK
+751 QKLIK

-762 VPEARAYLR
+762 IPEGRAYLR

-776 LGYMKLNDFKLMGNV
+776 LGYMKLNDLNLLGNV

-809 ISKGTEGDL
+809 ISKGTEGDF

-831 PTGAGLQLQV
+831 PTGAGLQLQF

-857 QPKNMQADLVLKPSM
+857 QQKNMQADLIIKPSM

-885 AFARSGVQMISN
+885 AFARSGVEMISN

-906 RVGLRAGQ
+906 QVALRTGQ
-914 LKLSIPAPKDP
+914 LKFSIPAPKTP

-954 SWTSCKPFFVGL
+954 SWTSCKPFFIGL
-966 HYCTKVAY
+966 NYCTKVAY

-979 TDAAPYYPLTGET
+979 TAAAPYFPLTGET
-992 RIEIEIQ
+992 RIEIELQ
-999 PTGQVQEYSAN
+999 PTGEVEEYSAN
-1010 ANYGLQREGN
+1010 ANYELQREEN
-1020 DLVDTLKFTTEAK
+1020 DLVDTLKFTTETK
-1033 GARQTEATLTFR
+1033 GTRQSEASLTFR

-1054 SDVQIPKFD
+1054 SDFQIPNFD

-1077 LEMRAYTFIL
+1077 LDMRAYTFIL

-1107 KKDAML
+1107 KKETVL

-1120 RLRTELRTEALLHHS
+1120 RLQTELRTEALLHHPP
-1135 LNRVSLQMDS
+1135 NRFSLQMDS
-1145 SATTYGN
+1145 SATVYGN
-1152 SISERVVFRYDNEKI
+1152 SISETVVFRYDNEKI

-1178 VKKMSANFPVDFAD
+1178 LKKMSDSFPVDFAD

-1219 VSQFIVAT
+1219 VSQLIVAT
-1227 RTWLQKASKDVPFAQ
+1227 HTWLQKTSKDVPYAQ

-1250 LQELNI
+1250 LQDLNI
-1256 QTMGLPDITIPEELF
+1256 LPVITIPEELF

-1276 RIKYIWNKDNVIIN
+1276 RIKYIWNKDSVTIN
-1290 IPLPFGGRSSHDISL
+1290 IPLPFGGRSSHDIRL
-1305 PKTVKTPQLVMK
+1305 PKIVKTPQLVME
-1317 SIGINVPSQEYRLP
+1317 SIGINVPSQEFQLP
-1331 LFTVPESYQLR
+1331 LFTVPESYHLR
-1342 VPLLGKLEVSTN
+1342 VPLLGTLEVSTN
-1354 VYSNYYNWSASYTVA
+1354 VYSNYYNWSASYAVA
-1369 NTTDNVSS
+1369 NTTKNVSS
-1377 MRTSYLMKAD
+1377 LTTSYLMKAD
-1387 SVFDLLSYNVQGSGE
+1387 SVFDLLSYSIQGSGE
-1402 AFYDQNTFDCTYES
+1402 AMYDRNAFDCKYEN
-1416 SLQHRLLDSNFKY
+1416 SLHHRLLDSNFKF

-1439 TVKQT
+1439 AIKQT
-1444 VSLAASS
+1444 ILLTATS
-1451 TLGTQFSFSTDT
+1451 TLGPQLSFSTNM
-1463 DFSQKNNLNINKVQM
+1463 DFRQKNNLNVNEVQM
-1478 EGALRVA
+1478 QGELRVA
-1485 SAFAKGI
+1485 SAFAKAI
-1492 YTLSSTYN
+1492 YTLSSN
-1500 KNSHELTGKSNLTFD
+1500 NSKNSHELAGTSNLIFD
-1515 SSYLHATNQI
+1515 SSYLHCTNEI
-1525 TGKRTGDVLSVTSV
+1525 TGKSTKDALSLTSV
-1539 SNIQSG
+1539 SNVQRG
-1545 IITNTASLK
+1545 LITNTASLK
-1554 YEKSQLNV
+1554 YEKRQLTV
-1562 KSETN
+1562 MSETN
-1567 GRYQNLAG
+1567 GRYQNFVG
-1575 LNKFELILAKQMASV
+1575 LNKFELTLAMQKAAV
-1590 RSEYQATYKENRY
+1590 RSENQAIYKENRY
-1603 YTLLSG
+1603 YTLFAG

-1615 LELNCDV
+1615 LELNSDI
-1622 TVNDQ
+1622 TVNGQ
-1627 RNRAAHKSTLRINQ
+1627 RNRATHKSTLRINQ

-1652 QFNPLMLQKEMNARI
+1652 HLNPLMLEEEMNARI

-1675 VTAKGRYGKH
+1675 VTAKGRYGKD
-1685 NAQFSV
+1685 NAQINI
-1691 DGRMALI
+1691 DGRMALR

-1710 LGVDSKNVLNF
+1710 LGMDSKNVLNF
-1721 RVNREGLKFSNNLVG
+1721 RINKEGLKFSNNLIG
-1736 SYKEMNL
+1736 SYEEMKL

-1754 SLTFTSKLD
+1754 SLTFSSKLD
-1763 NTISPDKS
+1763 NAISSDNF

-1784 LTAKLNNDLKYNET
+1784 LIAKLNNDLKYGET
-1798 GITNK
+1798 DVTNK
-1803 AQLRLEPLKLTLTGN
+1803 AQLRLEPLKLTMTGN
-1818 VRGAYGTDEV
+1818 VRGTYRTDEV
-1828 KHTYTITYAD
+1828 KHAYTITYAD
-1838 LAANIKTDTAAKIQG
+1838 LAANFKTDTAAKIQG
-1853 TALIHK
+1853 TALSHN

-1871 TIYTN
+1871 TINTN
-1876 CDAKSLH
+1876 YNAKSLH

-1892 APFTVTAD
+1892 APFTITAD
-1900 VHTTGDG
+1900 VHTNGDG

-1994 EKTGVELRGQALAD
+1994 EKTGVELSGQALAD
-2008 LTLMDSPIQIPL
+2008 FTVMDSPIQIPL
-2020 MPEPINLI
+2020 MSEPINLI

-2034 DAVEQPQEFSISGS
+2034 DAVDQPQEFSISGS

-2064 LEYLPAYFEQIRG
+2064 LEYLPIYFEQIRG
-2077 AILSKLQSIQRYFK
+2077 AILSTLQSIQKHFK
-2091 SINIDHYMRKYRAT
+2091 SIKIDHYVRKYRAT
-2105 MDKLPRQINDY
+2105 IEKFPRQVNDY
-2116 MNKLDFKSKVNGMKE
+2116 MDKLDFKNRVNSMKE
-2131 KLVAFTKDYRITADD
+2131 KLVAFTNDYRITADD
-2146 LQSALENARINLQ
+2146 LQNALENAKINFQ

-2166 IYLIQIEQ
+2166 LYLIQIEQ
-2174 HIRDNYDQYDI
+2174 HVRDNYKHYDI
-2185 RTAIEKLI
+2185 RTVIEKLI

-2199 IKVLDQQYKI
+2199 IKVLDQQYNI
-2209 SATTINTIQNL
+2209 SATMITTIQDL
-2220 QSIISQYDPSKIES
+2220 QYIIAQHDPSES
-2234 SAKAWI
+2234 SVSVWI
-2240 QNMDAEYK
+2240 QNMEAEYK
-2248 IIAQVQGKLEQ
+2248 IIAQVRGKLEQ
-2259 LKSQIHK
+2259 LKNQIHN
-2266 IDAKHIAE
+2266 IDANHIAE
-2274 NLKQQVQSVD
+2274 KLKQQVQDVD
-2284 IKKLLEKI
+2284 IKGFLEKI
-2292 RSSLPV
+2292 RNSLPMK
-2298 QKMNEIIEQIKDIL
+2298 KMNEIIERIKDIL
-2312 LNLMEDYEVAEKIS
+2312 LNLMEDYEVSEKIN
-2326 AFRGKMH
+2326 AFQSKMH

-2351 MIQLSDQYKVKET
+2351 MIQMSDQYKVKET
-2364 VQKLTVSLKKID
+2364 VQKLTISLKKID

-2384 VSIIDDAVKQVQA
+2384 VTVIDDAVKQVQE

-2402 LMDEVNKF
+2402 LVDEVNKF
-2410 LDMVISQLKYFDY
+2410 LDLVIKQLKSFDY
-2423 NQFVDQTNN
+2423 NQFVDETNN
-2432 KIREITQKINDEL
+2432 KIREITHKINDEI

-2458 QYMKD
+2458 EYMKD
-2463 VNAAVSKFIEQLG
+2463 INAMVSKFVEQLR
-2476 DTKLTAVIDWFR
+2476 DTKLATVIDWFR
-2488 DLLSSTA
+2488 DLISSTV

-2501 KLNENLEDLRDR
+2501 KLNEYLEDLRDR
-2513 IYQMDIPKECQRYL
+2513 IYEMDIPKECQRYL

-2533 YNTIVAYISDQW
+2533 YNSIVGYISEQW
-2545 NIASK
+2545 NIASE

-2573 TGFNVPEIRT
+2573 TGFIVPAIRT
-2583 SIVNIPAFEVSL
+2583 GIINIPAFEVSL

-2601 TFQTPDFIVPLTDL
+2601 TFQTPDFVVPLTDL

-2636 TTPEFTILNTYK
+2636 TTAEFTILNMYK
-2648 IPSYTIDLNE
+2648 VPSYTIDLNE
-2658 IKLRIVKTIDQMM
+2658 IKLKIVKIIDQMM

-2676 LPVPDMYF
+2676 LPIPDMNF
-2684 RELKM
+2684 AELKM

-2697 SFPEIYIPE
+2697 SFPAIYIPE

-2717 NLNEFQIPNIQIPA
+2717 NLNEFQFPNIQIPE
-2731 YQLPR
+2731 YHLPR

-2747 KLSGTFRI
+2747 KLSGAFRI
-2755 ASPFFT
+2755 VSPFFT
-2761 LSTLAD
+2761 LSTLAG
-2767 IQNTTASVNSPE
+2767 IHNTTVSVNSPE
-2779 FVATVSAQATSR
+2779 FVATISAQATSR
-2791 LDFLAFTVN
+2791 VDFLAFTMN

-2818 MKVTHKLLKVDHN
+2818 MKVTHSLVKVDHN

-2852 TTKNLM
+2852 TTKNLI

-2863 LLVRLQR
+2863 LLVKLQR

-2894 ADLMNDMITEVEAG
+2894 ADLMNDMTTELEAG
-2908 HISFTSSGK
+2908 HVSFTSSGK
-2917 GNWKWAFPDFSDEGT
+2917 GNWKWAAPDFSDEGT

-2941 EGPFIA
+2941 EGPIIA
-2947 FAAENRINDKYL
+2947 FVAENRINDKYL
-2959 KINQKVNYECGLLN
+2959 KINQNVNYECGLLN
-2973 YATLQLQSQVESQYV
+2973 YATLQLQSVIESQHV
-2988 GHSNLSVQGT
+2988 GHSNLSVHGT

-3006 EIKGNHEAKLNGR
+3006 EIKGNHMAKLNGR
-3019 VAGTINNNIALLV
+3019 VSGTIRNNVALLV
-3032 QPFEVSIS
+3032 QPFEISVS
-3040 TNNDGNVKVSFPLKV
+3040 TNNDGNVKVSFPLKL

-3063 NYGLVLSSSVQQVH
+3063 NYGLVLSSSVQEVN
-3077 WQANGRFN
+3077 WQASGRFN
-3085 QYKYSHSMSAGN
+3085 QYKYSHRMSAGN
-3097 TEDKIEARVEMNG
+3097 TEDKIEAHVGMNG
-3110 EANLDFLNIPLSIPE
+3110 EANLDFLKTPLSIPE
-3125 LHIPYVGIKTSQMMK
+3125 LHIPYVGIKTSQVMK
-3140 GYSLWEQT
+3140 EYSLWEQT

-3175 HSLPLPLK
+3175 YALPIPLK
-3183 AVHEAINQ
+3183 AVQEGINQ

-3196 NRHFEKGRDNA
+3196 NKYFVKGRDNA
-3207 LDFLTSSYNK
+3207 LDFLTSSYNQ
-3217 AKIEFDKY
+3217 AKTEFDKY
-3225 KVETSVNKLPRTF
+3225 KVETSLNKLPRTF
-3238 RIPGYT
+3238 KIPGYT
-3244 IPIMN
+3244 IPVVN
-3249 IEVSPFMAELPAFGY
+3249 IEVSPFTAELPAFGY

-3271 TTGFTVPLIGFSVPS
+3271 TTSFTIPLIGFSVPS

-3297 VLHVPKDLRTLKLP
+3297 VLHVPSDLRTLKLP
-3311 KLTVHSPSN
+3311 KFTVHPST

-3334 SFKSSVITL
+3334 SFKSSMITL
-3343 NTNVG
+3343 NTNIG

-3354 VVARFSSSSSSVID
+3354 IIARFSSSSSSVID
-3368 ALQFNLDATT
+3368 AVQFNLDGTT

-3393 LSNNKFVEGKHDST
+3393 LSNNKFVEGKHEST
-3407 VSLTKRNMEASV
+3407 VSLTKRNIEASV
-3419 TTNAKIS
+3419 TTNAKINL
-3426 MPVFKINFKQ
+3426 PVFKMNFNQ
-3436 ELTGNTKSKPT
+3436 ELKGNTKSKTT
-3447 VSSAMNLNYDFHTLR
+3447 VSSAINLNYDFDTLK

-3480 TSYISVET
+3480 TSSISVET
-3488 ATKGNIN
+3488 STKGSIN
-3495 GMLYTL
+3495 GMLYTQ

-3507 LIHEANTYLNSN
+3507 LIHEANTYLNSK
-3519 GARSSVKLEAN
+3519 GARSSVKLEGN

-3538 VEMTEKVA
+3538 VDVAEKLA
-3546 VEASTHRV
+3546 VEASTQRV
-3554 YAVWEHNGENY
+3554 YAIWEHNGENY
-3565 AQCTPL
+3565 GQFTPL
-3571 LRTRGTQ
+3571 LRTKGTQ
-3578 SCKVTLELV
+3578 NCRVTLELV

-3592 ASLQLQATQPNS
+3592 AALQIQATQPNS
-3604 FLDIASVNQEVLMN
+3604 FLDIASVNQVVLLN

-3644 LSNEKSKAQFDI
+3644 LSNEKTKVQFDI

-3661 GQVNF
+3661 GHIDFLKNF
-3666 LRNIVFPVY
+3666 VCPVY

-3690 ANKKQY
+3690 ADRKQY

-3702 IVYTKSE
+3702 IVCTKSE
-3709 DGYFFPIYVN
+3709 DGYFFPLYVN

-3724 FTITVP
+3724 FTITIP
-3730 EMQLEA
+3730 EMHLKA

-3749 FTTLQVPPYTIDL
+3749 FTTLQVPSYTMDL
-3762 RNIKVPHMLSIMPF
+3762 RNIKIPHKLSIMPF
-3776 DINLPSLPRMRFPK
+3776 DINLPSLPRMGIPK
-3790 VDVGNKYITL
+3790 VDIGAQYITL

-3833 YVDLSEVANK
+3833 HVDLNQVANK
-3843 IADFDLPTI
+3843 IADFDLPTV
-3852 TIPEQKIE
+3852 TISEQKIE

-3874 PAFGALT
+3874 PAFSALT

-3893 TWKTDLKNNTDS
+3893 TWKTDLKNNKDS
-3905 FRYSIDS
+3905 FTSSIDS

-3923 DLEAVATTRY
+3923 DLEAVSSY
-3933 EGDVFVT
+3933 SKEGDMSLA
-3940 KATGSFSHRD
+3940 KATCSFSHRD
-3950 MSVEYKEDLTMQGF
+3950 MSVDYKIDLPIQGK
-3964 RVLAQTVSLNIISP
+3964 RILAHTASLNITSP
-3978 TFTDVQMRYW
+3978 TFTDVQLSYW

-4001 SAGTLGFR
+4001 SAGTLGYL
-4009 VEMDTDILQGK
+4009 VEMDTDILRGK
-4020 IYYQTQQPASQ
+4020 IYYQTQYTP
-4031 NEIDILKS
+4031 EKETDILKS

-4060 TDMLSSLKEKVPT
+4060 TDMLNGLKEKIPK
-4073 MTEAL
+4073 MTKAL
-4078 YNSINK
+4078 YTSINK
-4084 YHHEHTGMGISAATL
+4084 YHHEHTGMEISDATQ
-4099 KLKNIMQNK
+4099 KLKNIMQNEAEK
-4108 AERTYQLATRKIDEI
+4108 AYRLTTRKIDEI
-4123 DLHLRRAAYQAT
+4123 DLHLRNTAFQAT

-4150 EAADQADQIDYQQI
+4150 EAADQAVQIDYQQI

-4170 ATMEVIREY
+4170 ATMNLLREY
-4179 HKRIKHLIDSTI
+4179 QKRIKHLIDSAI
-4191 EFLKITKFRV
+4191 EFLKITKFRF

-4206 KYTGEELYVMAT
+4206 KHTGEELYVMAT
-4218 EEAAKAT
+4218 EETAKAT
-4225 DLCIS
+4225 DALIS
-4230 KMQEYFNVLIVFV
+4230 KIQEYFDALIAFV
-4243 NETEVKVPASDRILK
+4243 NEIEFKVPASDRILK

-4263 DQIKEMLKHLQNK
+4263 DQIKEMLKRLQNN

-4291 KLRQLKQLVQ
+4291 KLKQLKQLVQ
-4301 QVFQNIE
+4301 QVFQKVE

-4319 EEIKVQAQQMY
+4319 EEIKDQAQQMY
-4330 SDTINSDYAEKLR
+4330 NDAINSDYAEKMSFLA
-4343 SLTENIKTHLSQL
+4343 ENIKTYLSQL
-4356 KDFSQ
+4356 KDFSKQ
-4361 KTFQEI
+4361 TCNEI

-4405 DWLKNLMDAL
+4405 DWLKNLIDAL
-4415 VDWHAKY
+4415 MDWHAKY

-4432 LTDQVREF
+4432 LTDQIKEF
-4440 GENHGQRYYDLV
+4440 VENHGQRYYDLV
-4452 TDADGKGKQ
+4452 TDADGKGRQ
-4461 KVIEL
+4461 KAIEL

-4478 ETAKRSSA
+4478 ETAKKNSA

-4494 KIQDAYH
+4494 KIQGAH
-4501 QLSEAYERLISATQ
+4501 NQLSQAYERLISATQ
-4515 KLIDLTIEKYSTF
+4515 KLIDLTIENYSTF

-4536 HHLEKMTTDSIRP
+4536 HQLEKMTTDTIRP

-4556 ELRIDVP
+4556 ELRLDIP
-4563 KPFDW
+4563 IPFDLL
-4568 QSVYQMT
+4568 SIYQMP
-4575 QKHEEALRK
+4575 QLSEEAFQK

-4595 GMDQDSKTW
+4595 GIDQGSKTW

-4616 DEQLNTQQIME
+4616 VDQLNIQQIME
-4627 NIQQHVKA
+4627 NIQKRIKT